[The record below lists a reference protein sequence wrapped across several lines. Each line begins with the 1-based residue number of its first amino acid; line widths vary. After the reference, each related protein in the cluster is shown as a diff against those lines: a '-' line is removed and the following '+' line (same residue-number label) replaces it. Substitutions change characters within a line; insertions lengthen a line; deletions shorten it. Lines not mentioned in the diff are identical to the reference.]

1 MVKIDLHGLK
11 HSDIEWFLIKKIE
24 KNWGNNI
31 EIEIITGY
39 SEKMK
44 EIVIKILNEYKLD
57 YQIGDF
63 LGFNKGYI
71 KITV

>member
-1 MVKIDLHGLK
+1 MVKIDLHGIK
-11 HSDIEWFLIKKIE
+11 HSDVDWILIKEIE

-44 EIVIKILNEYKLD
+44 EIVIKILKEYNID

-63 LGFNKGYI
+63 LGFNKGFI
-71 KITV
+71 KIIV